1 MIALF
6 WITTLNGRKTKVKY
20 YVKFKVV
27 RQNIFYNGDTTKLY
41 HFIQYRETVIALFW
55 ITTLKGR
62 KTNFKC

>member
-6 WITTLNGRKTKVKY
+6 WITTLKVSKTKVKC

-27 RQNIFYNGDTTKLY
+27 RQNIFNNSDTTKLY
-41 HFIQYRETVIALFW
+41 NFIQYRETVIALFW

-62 KTNFKC
+62 KTKVKC